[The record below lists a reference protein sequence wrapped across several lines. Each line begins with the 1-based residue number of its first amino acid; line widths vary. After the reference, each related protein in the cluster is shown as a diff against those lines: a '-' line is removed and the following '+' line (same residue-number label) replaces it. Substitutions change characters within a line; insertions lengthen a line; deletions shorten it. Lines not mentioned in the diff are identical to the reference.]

1 MSDIIE
7 VIKDIT
13 TVTIASDGPQ
23 GPAGPTGPTG
33 PEGAA
38 GAPGSSGVI
47 SVVAPITNTGT
58 STSAIIGINSGVAN
72 GVATL
77 DSNGKV
83 PQSQIPAVAITN
95 TFVVASQA
103 AMLAL
108 TAEEGDVAVRTDQNK
123 TYILTAPPSSTLA
136 NWQELLTP
144 TDTVSSVDGR
154 IGTVTLTDL
163 YAGLATANT
172 FTGGVQQITT
182 ASAATKGFIVKATAS
197 QSANLTEWQSSASVV
212 LTSINSNGSLRIRST
227 DTSLTSAVISPS
239 SAGQIGLTVQGFASQ
254 TANLQDWRDSA
265 GTLLTRI
272 TSAGVIRQDM
282 ATAANDTRFVAFTQY
297 IGADATLGAV
307 IVEMGANPSAT
318 GASRYGFLS
327 VGDGSAFRNFV
338 FFPGATANTN
348 GRVGISNTAPAAK
361 LHVGTGTAATV
372 GAIVQGAAS
381 QTANLQEWQNSAGT
395 VLARVS
401 SAGEFYV
408 SDGLSSYFSTNTSY
422 SASVNIQPAS
432 TSFRGLVI
440 RGRASQTANLQEWQ
454 DSSGNILAQI
464 SSAGAV
470 TLRANDGA
478 DNHRTIITVNTS
490 GVIFNS
496 TRSAGAACN
505 FIIQTANVER
515 FIVTENGTAQFTN
528 VAAAAVAVVI
538 QGAAS
543 QTADL
548 QQWRSSTPT
557 TLTTITA
564 AGTINFASGNTSA
577 TANTGAVALPAL
589 AVGFITMQVAGTTVK
604 VPYYAN

>member
-7 VIKDIT
+7 VIKDVT

-23 GPAGPTGPTG
+23 GPTGPTG
-33 PEGAA
+33 ATGAA
-38 GAPGSSGVI
+38 GATGATGSSGVI

-58 STSAIIGINSGVAN
+58 STSAVIGINSGVAN

-123 TYILTAPPSSTLA
+123 TYILTATPASTLA

-144 TDTVSSVDGR
+144 TDAVQSVDGR
-154 IGTVTLTDL
+154 TGTVTLTDK
-163 YAGLATANT
+163 YAQLATANT

-182 ASAATKGFIVKATAS
+182 ASAATVGLIIKGVSGQTSSLQEWQDNTGAVVSRVSPNGNFNIGSTLAPKTVLQVTQSASAPSVPVLGTASGGLYIANLGGAYGLLFGLLGTGNAWIQNQRTDAVATAY
-197 QSANLTEWQSSASVV
+197 
-212 LTSINSNGSLRIRST
+212 SIT
-227 DTSLTSAVISPS
+227 FQPS
-239 SAGQIGLTVQGFASQ
+239 GGNIGIGPVS
-254 TANLQDWRDSA
+254 
-265 GTLLTRI
+265 GT
-272 TSAGVIRQDM
+272 
-282 ATAANDTRFVAFTQY
+282 
-297 IGADATLGAV
+297 
-307 IVEMGANPSAT
+307 PSA
-318 GASRYGFLS
+318 
-327 VGDGSAFRNFV
+327 
-338 FFPGATANTN
+338 
-348 GRVGISNTAPAAK
+348 K
-361 LHVGTGTAATV
+361 LQVHSDAAATV
-372 GAIVQGAAS
+372 VAIVRGAAS
-381 QTANLQEWQNSAGT
+381 QTANLFEAQNSAGSA
-395 VLARVS
+395 LSRID
-401 SAGEFYV
+401 SAGNMYANGFITSRYITDINSTTPYIDFTGNKLTINSRNAAYV
-408 SDGLSSYFSTNTSY
+408 
-422 SASVNIQPAS
+422 
-432 TSFRGLVI
+432 GLVVQ
-440 RGRASQTANLQEWQ
+440 GVASQTANLFEIQ
-454 DSSGNILAQI
+454 DSSSNILAQI

-478 DNHRTIITVNTS
+478 NNHRTTITTNTS
-490 GVIFNS
+490 GIVFNS

-557 TLTTITA
+557 TLTTITS